1 MAYEVVFTRSA
12 KQAIKKLDPPIALR
26 IRAEVYALARET
38 VPDRYVK
45 QLKGHDDPPFYS
57 LRVGDYRVVLQIHD
71 NRLVILVIEIGPRDS
86 IYRKF

>member
-12 KQAIKKLDPPIALR
+12 KQAIKRLDRQIALR
-26 IRAEVYALARET
+26 IRAELYALAGET
-38 VPDRYVK
+38 TPDRYVK
-45 QLKGHDDPPFYS
+45 QLKGHDDPPFHS
-57 LRVGDYRVVLQIHD
+57 LSVGDYRVVLQIHD